1 MKGQDVEKVIHGGTV
16 IRARKETGARIIDFS
31 ASINPYPPELSLSI
45 SREDLSDYPDDTY
58 TELKETIATR
68 FGVSPDE
75 ITLGNGS
82 IEILRTFCHC
92 VLLPGDR
99 VGVPSPTFGEY
110 EYSSRLAGAIPGDS
124 ARAKVSFLCNPNNP
138 TGHLRTRDDILAFLE
153 KCAASGCLLFL
164 DEAFIEISDDPA
176 QSLAGTIHPNL
187 FVLRSLTKSFAVPGI
202 RFGYGIGHPDL
213 ISRLEAFRPPW
224 NVSTVAVKVALEA
237 FARYDELAT
246 SGKKIREERAWL
258 CSALRD
264 LPIKIEPSEANFLL
278 IHTGRDVR
286 DLCTRLLRKGILV
299 RDCHSFGLPES
310 IRVAVRTREENALL
324 VEALEACMH

>member
-1 MKGQDVEKVIHGGTV
+1 MKGQNVEKVIHGGTV
-16 IRARKETGARIIDFS
+16 IRARKETGSRIIDFS

-45 SREDLSDYPDDTY
+45 SRDDLSDYPDDTY
-58 TELKETIATR
+58 MELKETIATR

-99 VGVPSPTFGEY
+99 VKIPSPTFGEY
-110 EYSSRLAGAIPGDS
+110 AYSSLLAGAIPGDD

-138 TGHLRTRDDILAFLE
+138 TGYLRTRDDIISFLSE
-153 KCAASGCLLFL
+153 CAASDCLLFL
-164 DEAFIEISDDPA
+164 DEAFIEISDEPF

-213 ISRLEAFRPPW
+213 ISRLEAYRPPW
-224 NVSTVAVKVALEA
+224 NVNTIAVKVALQA
-237 FARYDELAT
+237 FARYEDLAI
-246 SGKKIREERAWL
+246 SRKKIMEEREWL
-258 CSALRD
+258 CSALRN
-264 LPIKIEPSEANFLL
+264 LPVKIQPSKANFLL

-286 DLCTRLLRKGILV
+286 DLCTRLLRKGVLV

-310 IRVAVRTREENALL
+310 IRVAVRTREENVLL
-324 VEALEACMH
+324 LEALSSCMH